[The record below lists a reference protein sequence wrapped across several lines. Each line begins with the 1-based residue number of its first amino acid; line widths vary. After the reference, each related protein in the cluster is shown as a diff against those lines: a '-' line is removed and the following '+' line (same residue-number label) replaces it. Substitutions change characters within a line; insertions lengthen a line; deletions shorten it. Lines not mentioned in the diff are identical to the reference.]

1 MVEKG
6 SIIVDVILRRLGPS
20 GWPNVIG
27 IRGRMWSESVAECG
41 RNMHPILSDYGLRV
55 APVTITERRAF
66 ARAVATGRAVTE
78 FEPDGKAAEKV
89 RTL

>member
-1 MVEKG
+1 MD
-6 SIIVDVILRRLGPS
+6 IIKAAGTPAVFVLSAGPFRA
-20 GWPNVIG
+20 PETA
-27 IRGRMWSESVAECG
+27 ES
-41 RNMHPILSDYGLRV
+41 RPILSDYGLRV
-55 APVTITERRAF
+55 APVTLTERRAF